1 MGTGLRRARADG
13 TLVRRA
19 VTALGEADVLDAW
32 TTARHADRSALIDH
46 LGHLALGERAATTP
60 WDVATRELLVIAAAR
75 GRPEVVT
82 DCPACATHVE
92 ATVPV
97 DHLVRAHDDRPPGD
111 RATNEPTR
119 PPAVADMVAVAAL
132 APDEA
137 ADEIARRCGL
147 DVLDDDALAATL
159 SRWDDEHVLLAP
171 SLATT
176 CPACGTEVEL
186 AIDAVALAWATIGDL
201 ATGVL
206 DDVAALAR
214 GFGWTEAEVLAVP
227 PARRRM
233 YRDHLEG
240 IGANG

>member
-19 VTALGEADVLDAW
+19 VTALVEADLLDAW
-32 TTARHADRSALIDH
+32 TTARHADRSALIDL
-46 LGHLALGERAATTP
+46 LGRLAFGGRAATTP
-60 WDVATRELLVIAAAR
+60 WDVATRQLLVIAAAR
-75 GRPEVVT
+75 GRAEVVT
-82 DCPACATHVE
+82 DCPTCATQVE

-97 DHLVRAHDDRPPGD
+97 EQLVQAHDERSTGNRPANGP
-111 RATNEPTR
+111 AR
-119 PPAVADMVAVAAL
+119 PPAVADMVAAAAL

-147 DVLDDDALAATL
+147 DVLDDDVLAATL
-159 SRWDDEHVLLAP
+159 ARWDDEHVLLAP

-186 AIDAVALAWATIGDL
+186 AIDAVALAWATVGDL
-201 ATGVL
+201 ATAVL
-206 DDVAALAR
+206 DDVTALAR
-214 GFGWTEAEVLAVP
+214 GFGWTETEVLAVP

-233 YRDHLEG
+233 YRDQLEG
-240 IGANG
+240 MGANG